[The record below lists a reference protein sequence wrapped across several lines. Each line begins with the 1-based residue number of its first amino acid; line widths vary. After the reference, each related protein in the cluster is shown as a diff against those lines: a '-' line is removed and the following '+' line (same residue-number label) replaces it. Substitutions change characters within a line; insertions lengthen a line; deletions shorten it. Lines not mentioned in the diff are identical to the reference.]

1 MFDTLDAV
9 RDDFIRRLER
19 AATDRHLP
27 MHLATLA
34 TSDADARVL
43 VTYGGGSIKQ
53 NGVYN
58 QVMAALS
65 GRSITEFG
73 GIEPNPQY
81 ETLKKAVDLARKE
94 QVNFVVA
101 VGGGSVIDGT
111 KFIVAA
117 MEYEGDEPWDILS
130 KKAPVSGAV
139 PFGTVLTLPATGS
152 EMNSGAVITRA
163 ETKEKFSFGSPYT
176 FPKFSVL
183 DPETTYTLPLR
194 QISNGIVDTFTH
206 VLEQYLTYP
215 VNAPL
220 QDRMAEAI
228 LLTLSEEGP
237 KALANPQDYDTMA
250 NFMWCA
256 TMALNGVIRVGV
268 PTDWATHYIGHEL
281 TALHGIDH
289 ARTLAIVLPSLL
301 RYKQESKKEKLLQY
315 GERVWGVSAGTED
328 ERLEAT
334 IQATIA
340 FFESLGIKTKLT
352 DYEVGGDTIK
362 EIVRRFEERG
372 VKDLGERA
380 DIQIKDVE
388 EILTMS
394 L

>member
-1 MFDTLDAV
+1 MNNFTFYNPVKILFGKGQISSITKEIPAG
-9 RDDFIRRLER
+9 
-19 AATDRHLP
+19 
-27 MHLATLA
+27 
-34 TSDADARVL
+34 ARVM
-43 VTYGGGSIKQ
+43 VTYGGGSIKK
-53 NGVYN
+53 NGVYD
-58 QVMAALS
+58 QVMAALHGFEVS
-65 GRSITEFG
+65 EFG
-73 GIEPNPQY
+73 GIEPNPHY
-81 ETLKKAVDLARKE
+81 ETLMKAVALAKE
-94 QVNFVVA
+94 KQVTFFLA

-117 MEYEGDEPWDILS
+117 MEYEGEDPWNILAKREPVTR
-130 KKAPVSGAV
+130 AT

-152 EMNSGAVITRA
+152 EMNSGAVVTRVS
-163 ETKEKFSFGSPYT
+163 TKEKFSFGSPFT

-183 DPETTYTLPLR
+183 DPETTFTLPAR
-194 QISNGIVDTFTH
+194 QISNGIVDAFSH

-228 LLTLSEEGP
+228 LLTLKEEGP
-237 KALANPQDYDTMA
+237 KAVQNPQNYDTMA
-250 NFMWCA
+250 NFMWAA

-289 ARTLAIVLPSLL
+289 ARTLAIVFPALL
-301 RYKQESKKEKLLQY
+301 RYKSETKKEKLLQY
-315 GERVWGVSAGTED
+315 GDRVWGVASGSES

-334 IQATIA
+334 IQATVD
-340 FFESLGIKTKLT
+340 FFESLGIKTRLS
-352 DYEVGGDTIK
+352 DYEVGEDTINT
-362 EIVRRFEERG
+362 IIRRFEERG

-380 DIQIKDVE
+380 DIQIQDVK
-388 EILTMS
+388 EILTLS

>member
-1 MFDTLDAV
+1 MNNFTFYNPVKILFGKGQISSITKEIPAG
-9 RDDFIRRLER
+9 
-19 AATDRHLP
+19 
-27 MHLATLA
+27 
-34 TSDADARVL
+34 ARIM
-43 VTYGGGSIKQ
+43 VTYGGGSIKK
-53 NGVYN
+53 NGVYD
-58 QVMAALS
+58 QVMAALQDFEVS
-65 GRSITEFG
+65 EFG
-73 GIEPNPQY
+73 GIEPNPHY
-81 ETLKKAVDLARKE
+81 ETLMKAVALAKE
-94 QVNFVVA
+94 KQVTFFLA

-117 MEYEGDEPWDILS
+117 MEYEGEDPWNILAKREPVTR
-130 KKAPVSGAV
+130 AT

-152 EMNSGAVITRA
+152 EMNSGAVVTRVS
-163 ETKEKFSFGSPYT
+163 TKEKFSFGSLFT

-183 DPETTYTLPLR
+183 DPETTFTLPAR
-194 QISNGIVDTFTH
+194 QISNGVVDAFSH

-228 LLTLSEEGP
+228 LLTLKEEGP
-237 KALANPQDYDTMA
+237 KAVQNPQDYDTMA
-250 NFMWCA
+250 NFMWAA

-289 ARTLAIVLPSLL
+289 ARTLAIVFPALL
-301 RYKQESKKEKLLQY
+301 RYKSETKKEKLLQY
-315 GERVWGVSAGTED
+315 GDRVWGVASGSES

-334 IQATIA
+334 IQATVD
-340 FFESLGIKTKLT
+340 FFESLGIKTRLS
-352 DYEVGGDTIK
+352 DYEVGEDTINT
-362 EIVRRFEERG
+362 IIRRFEERG

-380 DIQIKDVE
+380 DIQIQDVK
-388 EILTMS
+388 EILTLS

>member
-1 MFDTLDAV
+1 MNNFT
-9 RDDFIRRLER
+9 FINPVKIIFGKGQI
-19 AATDRHLP
+19 AAIADEIP
-27 MHLATLA
+27 
-34 TSDADARVL
+34 ADARVMI
-43 VTYGGGSIKQ
+43 TYGGGSIKE
-53 NGVYN
+53 NGVYD
-58 QVMAALS
+58 QVIAAL
-65 GRSITEFG
+65 GNRSIVEFK
-73 GIEPNPQY
+73 GIEPNPHY
-81 ETLKKAVDLARKE
+81 ETLMQAVNLAKRHRID
-94 QVNFVVA
+94 FILA

-117 MEYEGDEPWDILS
+117 MEYEGEDAWDILA
-130 KKAPVSGAV
+130 KKVPVTKAV

-152 EMNSGAVITRA
+152 EMNSGSVITRA
-163 ETKEKFSFGSPYT
+163 ETKEKLAFGSPFT

-194 QISNGIVDTFTH
+194 QISNGIVDAFTH

-220 QDRMAEAI
+220 QDRMAESI
-228 LLTLSEEGP
+228 LLTLKEEGP
-237 KALANPQDYDTMA
+237 KAILNPQDYDTMS

-256 TMALNGVIRVGV
+256 TMALNGIIRVGV
-268 PTDWATHYIGHEL
+268 PTDWATHYIAHEL

-301 RYKQESKKEKLLQY
+301 RYKQETKKEKLLQY
-315 GERVWGVSAGTED
+315 GERVWGVSSGTED

-340 FFESLGIKTKLT
+340 FFETLDIKTKLK
-352 DYEVGGDTIK
+352 DYEVGEDTIR

-372 VKDLGERA
+372 VKNLGERA
-380 DIQIKDVE
+380 DIQVKDVE

>member
-1 MFDTLDAV
+1 MNNFTFYNPVKIIFGKGQIEA
-9 RDDFIRRLER
+9 ITKEI
-19 AATDRHLP
+19 P
-27 MHLATLA
+27 
-34 TSDADARVL
+34 ADARVL
-43 VTYGGGSIKQ
+43 ITYGGGSIKQ
-53 NGVYN
+53 NGVYD
-58 QVMAALS
+58 QVMQALKDHAVV
-65 GRSITEFG
+65 EFG
-73 GIEPNPQY
+73 GIEPNPHY
-81 ETLKKAVDLARKE
+81 ETLMKAVSMAKQESID
-94 QVNFVVA
+94 FVLA

-117 MEYEGDEPWDILS
+117 MEYEGNDPWDILA
-130 KKAPVSGAV
+130 KKIPVTKAV

-152 EMNSGAVITRA
+152 EMNSGSVITRA
-163 ETKEKFSFGSPYT
+163 DTKEKFAFGSPFT

-194 QISNGIVDTFTH
+194 QISNGIVDAFTH

-228 LLTLSEEGP
+228 LLTLKEEGP
-237 KALANPQDYDTMA
+237 KAIQNPKDYDTMA

-315 GERVWGVSAGTED
+315 GARVWDINSGTDD
-328 ERLEAT
+328 ERIEAT

-340 FFESLGIKTKLT
+340 FFESLDIKTRLK
-352 DYEVGGDTIK
+352 DYEVGQETIQ
-362 EIVRRFEERG
+362 EIVKRFKARD

-380 DIQIKDVE
+380 DIQIRDVE
-388 EILTMS
+388 EILKLS